1 MRPISLP
8 AVEQAVADCEPDCAC
23 APRVN
28 ALPLDGPMTTTL
40 RRLAGIA
47 VVGVLML
54 ACHRQTAASPETP
67 QIKLPSG
74 RTFRSLGVVK
84 INFRN
89 SEPALMLTYVSNARG
104 SGDTETITNEVE
116 EIWPEFQ
123 KEVDKAGLH
132 AAIIAASSPP
142 PTSFGFSK
150 GWKFNTVFSK
160 GSDGRWTKVAKP

>member
-1 MRPISLP
+1 MI
-8 AVEQAVADCEPDCAC
+8 
-23 APRVN
+23 
-28 ALPLDGPMTTTL
+28 T
-40 RRLAGIA
+40 
-47 VVGVLML
+47 
-54 ACHRQTAASPETP
+54 CHRQAVASPETP

-89 SEPALMLTYVSNARG
+89 SEAALMLTYVSNAKG
-104 SGDTETITNEVE
+104 SGDTETIA
-116 EIWPEFQ
+116 
-123 KEVDKAGLH
+123 KEVDNAGLH

>member
-1 MRPISLP
+1 MQLNGK
-8 AVEQAVADCEPDCAC
+8 A
-23 APRVN
+23 
-28 ALPLDGPMTTTL
+28 LDGPIKTTL
-40 RRLAGIA
+40 RRISGIV
-47 VVGVLML
+47 VVGILAL
-54 ACHRQTAASPETP
+54 ACRGQTAASPETP

-89 SEPALMLTYVSNARG
+89 SEPALMLTYVSNAKG
-104 SGDTETITNEVE
+104 SGDTETIANEVE

-142 PTSFGFSK
+142 PTSLGFSK